1 MHLVDDHLLGVIKS
15 SQVQNLFVILFYL
28 LVQILFDDFQGHIN
42 LFIHLNLVVPCIKH
56 LGKLVESIVR
66 VIVHKVVFP
75 S

>member
-15 SQVQNLFVILFYL
+15 SQVQNLFVILLYL
-28 LVQILFDDFQGHIN
+28 LVQILFDDSQGHIN
-42 LFIHLNLVVPCIKH
+42 LFIHLNLVVPYTKH
-56 LGKLVESIVR
+56 LGKLAESTVW